1 MEETIKK
8 KAGRSKKIETL
19 DTSKV
24 EQKIISKPKKQ
35 KLVLKDDDELLVKSN
50 VFGGLLYI
58 NHKTGDETNWADQ
71 GDVQPMSARDLK
83 DMKAKQLSF
92 YTENWISIIDSD
104 DVDFNVYTINDIY
117 DALQVGRYYKDT
129 VIPNDLDEIFTWS
142 IDEMKTKI
150 KLMPVTIRETIII
163 RANDKIKDG
172 TLDSISKVK
181 AIEEVL
187 GCELASPED

>member
-1 MEETIKK
+1 MEDTKK
-8 KAGRSKKIETL
+8 RPGRSKKVETL

-24 EQKIISKPKKQ
+24 EQKSISKPKKQ

-58 NHKTGDETNWADQ
+58 NHKTGDETNWVDQ
-71 GDVQPMSARDLK
+71 GDIQPMSARDLK

-92 YTENWISIIDSD
+92 FKENWISIIDSD
-104 DVDFNVYTINDIY
+104 DVDFDEYTINDIY